1 MLQLFPLML
10 PHLVELF
17 HRRHL
22 SIVLPLILLIRKLFH
37 SLILSFIDES
47 LRLIEE
53 LFLLLKSLDLS
64 HFVKINIS
72 FHFYLVCPTLP
83 RLVENRFI
91 RMQICLVS

>member
-1 MLQLFPLML
+1 MLQLFPLLL

-37 SLILSFIDES
+37 NLILSFINES

-53 LFLLLKSLDLS
+53 LLLTDHGGVYFGTADTSSEEEPHGGTES
-64 HFVKINIS
+64 HAAQDD
-72 FHFYLVCPTLP
+72 HGAAA
-83 RLVENRFI
+83 
-91 RMQICLVS
+91 